1 MGSFLFLFIPF
12 ILFYNQLTTITTH
25 TLGINTMWH
34 NFKVQIP
41 LKLDFLL
48 DACMPKL
55 PVLNKSC
62 VVVISRNKREQRK
75 KKDLWERELEHICCF
90 PCFNGSKNTLDITRR
105 GSTTLCLYS
114 VSNRY
119 LCINSLNIWAA
130 PMCQTLSYMLDMKN
144 V

>member
-1 MGSFLFLFIPF
+1 
-12 ILFYNQLTTITTH
+12 
-25 TLGINTMWH
+25 MWH
-34 NFKVQIP
+34 NFKVQTP

-90 PCFNGSKNTLDITRR
+90 VALMVAKIPWISQEGEVPHYAFILS
-105 GSTTLCLYS
+105 
-114 VSNRY
+114 
-119 LCINSLNIWAA
+119 
-130 PMCQTLSYMLDMKN
+130 QTDTYVLIH
-144 V
+144 